1 MDTMTHEE
9 AIKILVD
16 SECARCGEAERDAAM
31 RMHSKRSIAL
41 AINEVANRIELEMWA
56 KHMPSGLD
64 PNALRAAAKKLMTS
78 DDRRVLRR
86 GG

>member
-1 MDTMTHEE
+1 MTHEQ

-16 SECARCGEAERDAAM
+16 SECSRWGEAERDAAM

-41 AINEVANRIELEMWA
+41 SINEIANRIELELWA
-56 KHMPSGLD
+56 KHMPAGLD
-64 PNALRAAAKKLMTS
+64 SSALRAAAKKLMTS

>member
-1 MDTMTHEE
+1 MTREQ
-9 AIKILVD
+9 AIQILVD
-16 SECARCGEAERDAAM
+16 SECARWGEDERANAI
-31 RMHSKRSIAL
+31 RANANRSAAL
-41 AINEVANRIELEMWA
+41 AINEIANRIELEKWA
-56 KHMPSGLD
+56 EYMPAGLD

>member
-1 MDTMTHEE
+1 MTREQ
-9 AIKILVD
+9 AIKILIE
-16 SECARCGEAERDAAM
+16 SECSRWGEAERDAAM
-31 RMHSKRSIAL
+31 RMHSKRSVAL
-41 AINEVANRIELEMWA
+41 AINEVANRIELEAWE

-64 PNALRAAAKKLMTS
+64 SNALRAEAKKLMTS

>member
-1 MDTMTHEE
+1 MTREQ
-9 AIKILVD
+9 AIKILIESD
-16 SECARCGEAERDAAM
+16 CSRWGEAERDAAM
-31 RMHSKRSIAL
+31 RMHSKRSVAL
-41 AINEVANRIELEMWA
+41 AINEVANRIELEAWE

-64 PNALRAAAKKLMTS
+64 SNALRAEAKKLMTS

>member
-1 MDTMTHEE
+1 MTREE

-16 SECARCGEAERDAAM
+16 SECSRWGQAERDAAM
-31 RMHSKRSIAL
+31 RMHSKRSVAL
-41 AINEVANRIELEMWA
+41 AINEIANRIELEMWA

-64 PNALRAAAKKLMTS
+64 TNALRTAAKKLMTS
-78 DDRRVLRR
+78 EDRRVLRR